1 MLLCAVAWL
10 GAMDT
15 PSSLSEAASRVLG
28 CPDPCQKAELTAA
41 FVAAWRAGA
50 IADIGR
56 TPPPDRP
63 ARPEEPALK
72 APRELAKRK
81 ITQAPAGRIALLHAL
96 AHIELNA
103 IDLAWDIMARFPTA
117 ALPQAFY
124 DDWLQVAEEEAKHYS
139 LLAERLAALG
149 SRYGALPAHDGLWQA
164 AQDTG
169 HDLLARLAVV
179 PLVLE
184 ARGLDVTPAMIDRL
198 KTVGDEESAAVL
210 EVIYH
215 DEIGH
220 VAIGHRWFLWACRSR
235 KLAPRTAWV
244 EAVRRHFKGQ
254 LKPPFNEAARRQAG
268 LEPEDYLPLVDVP

>member
-1 MLLCAVAWL
+1 MT
-10 GAMDT
+10 M
-15 PSSLSEAASRVLG
+15 PSSLSEAACRVLG
-28 CPDPCQKAELTAA
+28 CPEPSEKARLTAA
-41 FVAAWRAGA
+41 FVPAWRAGT
-50 IADIGR
+50 IETIGQEQ
-56 TPPPDRP
+56 PPDRP
-63 ARPEEPALK
+63 ARPAEPALK

-103 IDLAWDIMARFPTA
+103 IDLAWDIVARFNDVD
-117 ALPQAFY
+117 LPRAFY

-139 LLAERLAALG
+139 LLAERLAALD
-149 SRYGALPAHDGLWQA
+149 SHYGALPAHDGLWLA

-184 ARGLDVTPAMIDRL
+184 ARGLDVTPAMIQRL
-198 KTVGDEESAAVL
+198 KAVNDADSAAVL
-210 EVIYH
+210 EVIYR

-220 VAIGHRWFLWACRSR
+220 VAIGRRWFLWACEARQLDPR
-235 KLAPRTAWV
+235 KAWV

-254 LKPPFNEAARRQAG
+254 IKPPFNEAARRQAG

>member
-15 PSSLSEAASRVLG
+15 PSNLSEAACRVLG

-41 FVAAWRAGA
+41 FVAAWRAGT

-56 TPPPDRP
+56 APPPDRP
-63 ARPEEPALK
+63 ARPAEPALK

-117 ALPQAFY
+117 ALPRAFY

-220 VAIGHRWFLWACRSR
+220 VAIGRRWFLWACRSR

>member
-1 MLLCAVAWL
+1 
-10 GAMDT
+10 MDIPT
-15 PSSLSEAASRVLG
+15 SLSEAACRVLG
-28 CPDPCQKAELTAA
+28 CPEPADKANLTAD

-50 IADIGR
+50 IKDIG
-56 TPPPDRP
+56 PEQPPDRP
-63 ARPEEPALK
+63 ARPAEPALK

-103 IDLAWDIMARFPTA
+103 IDLAWDIVARFNGFE
-117 ALPQAFY
+117 LPRAFY

-139 LLAERLAALG
+139 LLAERLEALG

-164 AQDTG
+164 AQDTA

-184 ARGLDVTPAMIDRL
+184 ARGLDVTPAMIQRL
-198 KTVGDEESAAVL
+198 KAVNDDDSAAVL
-210 EVIYH
+210 EIIYR

-220 VAIGHRWFLWACRSR
+220 VAIGRRWFLWACNRHQLDPR
-235 KLAPRTAWV
+235 KAWTD
-244 EAVRRHFKGQ
+244 AVRQHFKGQ
-254 LKPPFNEAARRQAG
+254 LKPPFNEAARREAG